1 MSRNRKR
8 ARAALAVAAVASA
21 GFSGAVGADDPRP
34 HLGPPATNGAPN
46 APHVGAETLRPFS
59 KGVHYWSLTEGF
71 SRSQTKGDVYLTQL
85 HVSRYFRDN
94 LVVLFGGTIGYADAK
109 RAEDGVFGGP
119 EIGMRWHFAQKE
131 SWSTFLDGSVG
142 GVFHEEAI
150 TPDSLRFNFDLQ
162 LGVGA
167 TYRLSK
173 QTMLLAGL
181 RSFHLSNAR
190 IQGKD
195 NNLGYD
201 APLIYMGLLWS
212 F

>member
-1 MSRNRKR
+1 MNGKRKHARN
-8 ARAALAVAAVASA
+8 AIICALVAIVPVSGVSA
-21 GFSGAVGADDPRP
+21 NDPRL
-34 HLGPPATNGAPN
+34 HLGPLAVNGTPN
-46 APHVGAETLRPFS
+46 SVHSSSERLHPFA
-59 KGVHYWSLTEGF
+59 KDARHWSLTEGF

-94 LVVLFGGTIGYADAK
+94 LAVLFGGTIGYADAE
-109 RAEDGVFGGP
+109 RADGGVFGGP
-119 EIGMRWHFAQKE
+119 ELGVRWHFAQAE
-131 SWSTFLDGSVG
+131 TWSTFLDGSIG
-142 GVFHEEAI
+142 AVFHEEAL

-173 QTMLLAGL
+173 QTMVLGGL

-195 NNLGYD
+195 NNLGFD
-201 APLIYMGLLWS
+201 APLIYVGLMWA

>member
-1 MSRNRKR
+1 MNGKRKHTR
-8 ARAALAVAAVASA
+8 TVLICVLIATAPV
-21 GFSGAVGADDPRP
+21 SGVNANDSGP
-34 HLGPPATNGAPN
+34 HLGPSPGNGTPN
-46 APHVGAETLRPFS
+46 SVHSSSERLHPFA
-59 KGVHYWSLTEGF
+59 KDARQWSLTEGF

-94 LVVLFGGTIGYADAK
+94 LAILFGATIGYADAK
-109 RAEDGVFGGP
+109 RADGGVFGGP
-119 EIGMRWHFAQKE
+119 ELGVRWHFAQDE
-131 SWSTFLDGSVG
+131 IWSTFLDGSIG
-142 GVFHEEAI
+142 AVFHEEAL

-173 QTMLLAGL
+173 QTMVLGGL

-195 NNLGYD
+195 NNLGFD
-201 APLIYMGLLWS
+201 APLIYIGLMWP

>member
-1 MSRNRKR
+1 MNGKRKR
-8 ARAALAVAAVASA
+8 ARTGLIRILVALAPV
-21 GFSGAVGADDPRP
+21 SGVNANDPA
-34 HLGPPATNGAPN
+34 HLDPSPRNGTPN
-46 APHVGAETLRPFS
+46 SVHSSSLGLHPFA
-59 KGVHYWSLTEGF
+59 KDARHWSLTEGF

-94 LVVLFGGTIGYADAK
+94 LAILFGGTIGYADAK
-109 RAEDGVFGGP
+109 RADGGVFGGP
-119 EIGMRWHFAQKE
+119 ELGMRWHFAQDE
-131 SWSTFLDGSVG
+131 IWSAFLDGSIG
-142 GVFHEEAI
+142 AVFHEEAL

-167 TYRLSK
+167 TYRLSN
-173 QTMLLAGL
+173 QSMLLGGL

-190 IQGKD
+190 IQGRD

-201 APLIYMGLLWS
+201 APFIYIGLMRS